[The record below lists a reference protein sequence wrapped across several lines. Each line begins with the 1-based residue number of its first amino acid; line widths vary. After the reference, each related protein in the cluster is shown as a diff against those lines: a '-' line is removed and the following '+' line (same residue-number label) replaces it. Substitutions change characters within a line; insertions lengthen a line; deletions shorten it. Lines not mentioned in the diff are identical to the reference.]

1 MKVKVY
7 LTLEVDE
14 EEYQLPADE
23 NPSEEIREVIRDIIY
38 DIDGINLKYIKAKME
53 NNTW

>member
-14 EEYQLPADE
+14 EEYQLPVDE
-23 NPSEEIREVIRDIIY
+23 NPSEEIKEIIRDVLY
-38 DIDGINLKYIKAKME
+38 DIDGINLKYIKVKME
-53 NNTW
+53 NNI